1 MSGHARRADDH
12 EPRPVGHDSRI
23 RVLIA
28 DDHAAFRGGLRAVLD
43 TADDVLVVGEAATG
57 VEAVG
62 RVATL
67 APDVVLMDVNM
78 PALDGV
84 EATRR
89 IVEASPHTA
98 VVVLTMHDDDDTVF
112 AAVRAGARGYLLKG
126 AQRQDLLRAIRS
138 VVAGE
143 AIFGPAV
150 ARRLVAFFAR
160 PAPQADPNLFP
171 ELTAREREILDLI
184 AAGRS
189 NAEITAALVLAPK
202 TVRNHVSNIFAKLQV
217 RDRAEAIV
225 RAREA
230 GLGER
235 HGP

>member
-1 MSGHARRADDH
+1 VTDENGLT
-12 EPRPVGHDSRI
+12 

-28 DDHAAFRGGLRAVLD
+28 DDHVAFRGGLRAALE
-43 TADDVLVVGEAATG
+43 TAADIKVVGEAASG
-57 VEAVG
+57 EEAVS
-62 RVATL
+62 RTAQL
-67 APDVVLMDVNM
+67 QPDVVLMDVNM
-78 PALDGV
+78 PGIDGI

-89 IVEASPHTA
+89 IVDASPHVA
-98 VVVLTMHDDDDTVF
+98 VLVLTMHDDDDTVF

-126 AQRQDLLRAIRS
+126 AQRAELLRAIRS

-143 AIFGPAV
+143 AIFGPGV
-150 ARRLVAFFAR
+150 ARRLVDFFAR
-160 PAPQADPNLFP
+160 PASPADTAFP

-189 NAEITAALVLAPK
+189 NTEITESLVLSPK
-202 TVRNHVSNIFAKLQV
+202 TVRNHVSNIFSKLQV

-230 GLGER
+230 GLGDR
-235 HGP
+235 P